1 MRKCKEEQYTQQIT
15 LAELSLDTPS
25 NALFSP
31 RQETFV
37 ANITTAERSMSSF
50 LSFSQKET
58 ISQESMLSLI
68 SCGCVFILPS
78 PFSMPIFVI
87 LFRVI
92 LE

>member
-1 MRKCKEEQYTQQIT
+1 MRKCKEEHSTHYTQQIT

-25 NALFSP
+25 NALLTP

-58 ISQESMLSLI
+58 ISHDGGFSSSARNLNFLWEHI
-68 SCGCVFILPS
+68 S
-78 PFSMPIFVI
+78 
-87 LFRVI
+87 
-92 LE
+92 